1 MLTLLLAADHFP
13 GLGCASKKII
23 SCRLVFHKNGAIK
36 QLGLIQTSQRKF
48 KFLAFSVLSR
58 LSTFYRWYLDL
69 QTLLQIVLSIM
80 PTQLA
85 LSAAFTKFGL
95 KILLDLCNG
104 CNGNTHLQLLIIN
117 YR

>member
-58 LSTFYRWYLDL
+58 LSTFIVG
-69 QTLLQIVLSIM
+69 TLTYKLFCKSCC
-80 PTQLA
+80 QL
-85 LSAAFTKFGL
+85 
-95 KILLDLCNG
+95 CQPN
-104 CNGNTHLQLLIIN
+104 
-117 YR
+117 